1 MAHLLLELLFKL
13 FFKEDW
19 MKRQKLF
26 LSAITAG
33 AFALASVPLHAASSA
48 PVGLNVT
55 ASVAAQCIVS
65 STTDVAFGP
74 YDPLGANASVDLLG
88 QGQVG
93 IKCTPGSGAS
103 IAIDSGANPSGNQ
116 RRMAAAG
123 GSLLNY
129 GLYTDGGRNTAW
141 GNGSNGAS
149 PLSISTAA
157 NAAEQLFDV
166 YGLVPMAS
174 AQPGAFTYE
183 AGNYSDIVQVTV
195 NF

>member
-1 MAHLLLELLFKL
+1 MKRRKL
-13 FFKEDW
+13 FV
-19 MKRQKLF
+19 
-26 LSAITAG
+26 STIAAG
-33 AFALASVPLHAASSA
+33 ALALVSVPLHAASS
-48 PVGLNVT
+48 PGVGLNVT

-65 STTDVAFGP
+65 STSDVAFGA
-74 YDPLGANASVDLLG
+74 YDPLGANATTDLQG

-93 IKCTPGSGAS
+93 IKCTPGSGVS
-103 IAIDSGANPSGNQ
+103 IAIDNGAHASGNQ

-123 GSLLNY
+123 GSTLDY
-129 GLYTDGGRNTAW
+129 GLYTDGARTAAFAW

-149 PLSISTAA
+149 PLSISSAA
-157 NAAEQLFDV
+157 NAAEQLFVV

-174 AQPGAFTYE
+174 AQPAAFTYE